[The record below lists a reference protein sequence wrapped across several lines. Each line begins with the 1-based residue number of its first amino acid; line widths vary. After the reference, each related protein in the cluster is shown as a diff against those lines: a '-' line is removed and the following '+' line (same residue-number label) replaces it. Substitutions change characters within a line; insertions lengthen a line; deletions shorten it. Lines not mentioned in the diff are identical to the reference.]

1 MLIYKN
7 LLYSIELKII
17 APTLFLFKQFLETT
31 LTSTVLTFI

>member
-17 APTLFLFKQFLETT
+17 APTLFLFKHFLETINSIDIY
-31 LTSTVLTFI
+31 LKL